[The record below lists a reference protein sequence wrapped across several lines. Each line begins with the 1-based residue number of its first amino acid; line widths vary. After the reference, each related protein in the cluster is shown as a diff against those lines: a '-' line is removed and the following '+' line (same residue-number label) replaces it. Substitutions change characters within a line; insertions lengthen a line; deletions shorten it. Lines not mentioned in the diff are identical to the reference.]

1 MSPLETAVAL
11 GYLVSAVLFVVGLK
25 RLSHVRTAPSG
36 NLLAAAGMLV
46 AVVVALVEIGV
57 VSYYWI
63 AGGLL
68 VGAVAGTWFALTVE
82 MTAMPELVA
91 RFNGLGGG
99 ASALVGVAYFWLH
112 AVEPATEQTPVAAL
126 GPVVTLTVGLSILI
140 GGATLGGSL
149 VAELKLRGTLS
160 GTGALGNARHVAN
173 AALLVAAVAVMVLG
187 SLFARGPGSVAAVLT
202 VAVASLLL
210 GALLARPIGGADMPV
225 VISLLN
231 SLSGLAAAATGFV
244 VGNLVLVIAGTFVGA
259 AGLILT
265 RIMCTAMNRTLTGVL
280 FSRFGEAAGQGDA
293 QHYTNVRQAGA
304 EEAAMVLENARTV
317 ILVPGYGLAAGQAQ
331 HELWELA
338 QALEAGGAQVTF
350 AIHPVAGRMPGHM
363 NVVLAEADVP
373 YDKLVEMDRIA
384 GEFSRT
390 DACIVVGA
398 NDVVN
403 PAATDQPG
411 SPIYGMPILPA
422 HQARS
427 VFVIKRSL
435 APGFAGIKNE
445 LFEYDNTMML
455 YGDAKSV
462 LRDVSAELRESEG
475 A

>member
-1 MSPLETAVAL
+1 MSPLETTVAL

-25 RLSHVRTAPSG
+25 RLSRVRTAPSG
-36 NLLAAAGMLV
+36 NLLAATGMLV
-46 AVVVALVEIGV
+46 AVLVALVEIGV
-57 VSYYWI
+57 VSYAWI

-68 VGAVAGTWFALTVE
+68 VGAIAGAWFATTVE
-82 MTAMPELVA
+82 MTQMPELVA

-112 AVEPATEQTPVAAL
+112 VVESGSAQTPIAAL

-149 VAELKLRGTLS
+149 VAELKLRGTLT
-160 GTGALGNARHVAN
+160 GTGTLGNARHVIN
-173 AALLVAAVAVMVLG
+173 AALLVAAIAVMAVG
-187 SLFARGPGSVAAVLT
+187 SLVTTGTGSVATVLG
-202 VAVASLLL
+202 VAVASLVL

-244 VGNLVLVIAGTFVGA
+244 VGNFVLIIAGTFVGA

-265 RIMCTAMNRTLTGVL
+265 RIMCAAMNRTLTGVL
-280 FSRFGEAAGQGDA
+280 FARFGDGADHGQA
-293 QHYTNVRQAGA
+293 HQYTNVRQADP
-304 EEAAMVLENARTV
+304 EEAAMVLESARTV

-338 QALEAGGAQVTF
+338 QALEGRGAEVTF

-363 NVVLAEADVP
+363 NVVLADADVP
-373 YDKLVEMDRIA
+373 YDKLVEMERVA
-384 GEFSRT
+384 GEFSRA

-403 PAATDQPG
+403 PAANDQPG
-411 SPIYGMPILPA
+411 SPIYGMPILPV

-462 LRDVSAELRESEG
+462 LRGVSGELREVEG

>member
-46 AVVVALVEIGV
+46 AVVVALVEIGA
-57 VSYYWI
+57 VSYYWV

-99 ASALVGVAYFWLH
+99 ASALVGVAHFWLH
-112 AVEPATEQTPVAAL
+112 AVGSGQAPAAAL
-126 GPVVTLTVGLSILI
+126 GSVATVAVGLSILI

-160 GTGALGNARHVAN
+160 GTGALGNARHVIN
-173 AALLVAAVAVMVLG
+173 AVLLVAAIGVMALG
-187 SLFARGPGSVAAVLT
+187 SLLASGAGSVATVLG
-202 VAVASLLL
+202 VAGASLLL

-244 VGNLVLVIAGTFVGA
+244 VGNLVLIIAGTFVGA

-265 RIMCTAMNRTLTGVL
+265 RIMCTAMNRTLSGVL
-280 FSRFGEAAGQGDA
+280 FTRFGEATGQGDA
-293 QHYTNVRQAGA
+293 HQYTNVRQAGA
-304 EEAAMVLENARTV
+304 EEAAMVLENASTV

-427 VFVIKRSL
+427 VFVVKRSL

-455 YGDAKSV
+455 YGDAKNI
-462 LRDVSAELRESEG
+462 LREVSAELRETEG